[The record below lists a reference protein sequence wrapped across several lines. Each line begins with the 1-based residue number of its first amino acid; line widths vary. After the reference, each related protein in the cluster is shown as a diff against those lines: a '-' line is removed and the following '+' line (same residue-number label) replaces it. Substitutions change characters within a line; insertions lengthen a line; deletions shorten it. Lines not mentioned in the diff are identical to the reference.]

1 MREHTPL
8 FRYSGH
14 STERS
19 AEQTVIPSANAN
31 ELAACV
37 LPLPFTRSESKQPE
51 SFVLK
56 INPFRA
62 STRPCWKSRP
72 NPSAPRPMGN
82 CFGKEQYPERKHSY
96 FFRCSYAVN
105 YIHNLNWLEMDTSGR
120 LNAKITDFMKQ
131 QRYARRLRRH
141 CDARNV
147 AIVRPRVIGWSRNGS
162 WHDERTSVLL
172 QLPGGLR
179 PSIGTTVHLRWLQKE
194 DKAVIVSNNAAMRRE
209 CARANDERP
218 PVPSYN
224 DDDDDWDTSQP
235 GSDHRLPSFPSR
247 NM

>member
-8 FRYSGH
+8 FRCSGH

-31 ELAACV
+31 NLAACA
-37 LPLPFTRSESKQPE
+37 LPLLFTRSEFKQPE
-51 SFVLK
+51 SFGLE

-62 STRPCWKSRP
+62 SPRPCWESRL

-96 FFRCSYAVN
+96 FFGA
-105 YIHNLNWLEMDTSGR
+105 
-120 LNAKITDFMKQ
+120 
-131 QRYARRLRRH
+131 
-141 CDARNV
+141 
-147 AIVRPRVIGWSRNGS
+147 PRSKLYTIGWSRSGL
-162 WHDERTSVLL
+162 HDERTSVLL

-179 PSIGTTVHLRWLQKE
+179 PSIGTTVVHLRWKE
-194 DKAVIVSNNAAMRRE
+194 DRAVIVSNNAAMRRE

-224 DDDDDWDTSQP
+224 DDDDDWDMSHP
-235 GSDHRLPSFPSR
+235 ILARVGSSIASFPSR
-247 NM
+247 NL